1 MSDHNNNGYE
11 VGYGKPPKSGQF
23 KPGQSGNPGGKK
35 AGKRS
40 IKHDLDKALSA
51 PAAIKFNGKTIKGT
65 NQSMALLTLATRAGA
80 GDVKAQA
87 LLLPFVMQVFGPDDR
102 SGTRRTLSSQDQA
115 LFDDI
120 MADRCDGVD
129 QLADT
134 NAAGDGARGP
144 DGGEVGD
151 DAL

>member
-1 MSDHNNNGYE
+1 MSNRSNDGYE

-65 NQSMALLTLATRAGA
+65 NQSMALLTLATRAAA

-87 LLLPFVMQVFGPDDR
+87 LLLPFVIQVFGPDDR

-115 LFDDI
+115 LLDDI
-120 MADRCDGVD
+120 MADRGGGVD
-129 QLADT
+129 QLSDENATSAD
-134 NAAGDGARGP
+134 GSGSV
-144 DGGEVGD
+144 GGEEGE
-151 DAL
+151 DAP